1 MTLPRGCPRVELA
14 PNCDRSWER
23 DRDALKSRRGER
35 MIFEGAGQRACSGS
49 AQAKGRPASTLVSC
63 LVQPCG
69 CNRIRKDAAP
79 TRRQRSTGPES
90 SAKKEEKIFY
100 GDGSS
105 IDIRGHLA
113 VRPSSRRRESPHLR
127 R

>member
-35 MIFEGAGQRACSGS
+35 MIFEGAGQRACSRP

-63 LVQPCG
+63 LVQPRG
-69 CNRIRKDAAP
+69 CNSVRKKAAQ
-79 TRRQRSTGPES
+79 TKRHRSTGSES
-90 SAKKEEKIFY
+90 NDEKEEK
-100 GDGSS
+100 
-105 IDIRGHLA
+105 HLLR
-113 VRPSSRRRESPHLR
+113 RPSVY
-127 R
+127 

>member
-35 MIFEGAGQRACSGS
+35 MIFEGAGQRACSRP

-63 LVQPCG
+63 LVQPRG
-69 CNRIRKDAAP
+69 CNPVQWKKAAQ
-79 TRRQRSTGPES
+79 THRHRSTGSES
-90 SAKKEEKIFY
+90 NREKEEK
-100 GDGSS
+100 SS
-105 IDIRGHLA
+105 TET
-113 VRPSSRRRESPHLR
+113 VRLLTSEAI
-127 R
+127 